1 MDKLE
6 NTKNNFFKIY
16 LKEVVPFLEKYELK
30 RIKVNKDIKKVT
42 LVCLLTF
49 LISASVLYFYIK
61 NSEAS
66 YNFAEALAKFLD
78 EKIHVLRYFL
88 DLRQICKTTIE
99 MLGTVSIIFCIA
111 SLIFAPMF
119 FISQKIEF
127 IFLLKRK
134 CFGKILKVFG
144 SIAWICDNYHYA
156 FVESHISNR
165 EMFKPIKNSTLIK
178 SKLFDHFTLCT
189 TRDEFTG
196 VYKNINFK
204 VAEKTLIRGGTSYT
218 HSIIDKEVGIKI
230 FTGIVLQFDL
240 SKFNKL
246 VTVSTKGDLTPKSN
260 TYIKTYILYLIF
272 TLCIICA
279 TFFAFVYG
287 AFSTCWLF
295 TSSLALIFLAI
306 YFVPK
311 KQSDNLKLEKINLED
326 VEFNKKFEAYAQD
339 QIEGRCL
346 ITPAFMEKFL
356 NLKTVFGAKNIKC
369 SFFDNKVMFAISTS
383 KNLFEIGSLNKSLL
397 DFETFENF
405 YKEINAIYEMIDYFK
420 LGTKS

>member
-1 MDKLE
+1 MASLSKEMRSKRDIKRMPSLLIVDSDVGNIGLYKSILSAEYEMDNVYDISAARNKLE
-6 NTKNNFFKIY
+6 EKKYKI
-16 LKEVVPFLEKYELK
+16 
-30 RIKVNKDIKKVT
+30 
-42 LVCLLTF
+42 
-49 LISASVLYFYIK
+49 
-61 NSEAS
+61 
-66 YNFAEALAKFLD
+66 
-78 EKIHVLRYFL
+78 
-88 DLRQICKTTIE
+88 
-99 MLGTVSIIFCIA
+99 
-111 SLIFAPMF
+111 
-119 FISQKIEF
+119 
-127 IFLLKRK
+127 
-134 CFGKILKVFG
+134 
-144 SIAWICDNYHYA
+144 
-156 FVESHISNR
+156 
-165 EMFKPIKNSTLIK
+165 
-178 SKLFDHFTLCT
+178 
-189 TRDEFTG
+189 
-196 VYKNINFK
+196 INFK

-218 HSIIDKEVGIKI
+218 HSIIDKDIGIKI

-246 VTVSTKGDLTPKSN
+246 VTVSTKGDLTPKSS

-272 TLCIICA
+272 TLCVICA
-279 TFFAFVYG
+279 TFFAFIYG
-287 AFSTCWLF
+287 TYSTCWLF

-405 YKEINAIYEMIDYFK
+405 YKEISTIYEIIDYFK
-420 LGTKS
+420 LETKSW